1 MSVVYTASYASAAFP
16 GVGSAAHDGA
26 ASCVAFQ
33 VRDGAIVGAGE
44 ASLLLLGPV
53 KLGQSP
59 HRRSPTELR

>member
-16 GVGSAAHDGA
+16 GVGSAAHDCA

-33 VRDGAIVGAGE
+33 VRNGAVVGAGE
-44 ASLLLLGPV
+44 ALLLLLGPV

-59 HRRSPTELR
+59 HRQSPTGLQ